1 MNLNA
6 KQKDQ
11 LLENILKLVQ
21 KSSSGPLGT
30 MNRKASGSV
39 EVGTINDG
47 KKEELFNFLFTGPNG
62 LKRVA
67 YAMQGPLKEL
77 LDYHGL
83 GRRLLKVD
91 PIPQGEFP
99 IYDKDIQEF
108 SSVRV
113 ANFGTPPQVESR
125 VKRVQFPTMQ
135 LARNARVPY
144 EDIQVRRYPVFDR
157 AKERIA
163 ISMAIAE
170 DKEIFNL
177 LNVASLV
184 GPNDYVELG
193 TDDFL
198 ERACFAKAY
207 GVLAGN
213 QLQPAQVVMH
223 PHKYIDLLQYGQND
237 IDQVTL
243 NATTE
248 TGSIGVF
255 MGLQLLVSTKLP
267 DTNVVFMTTTPDKLG
282 RIPLRKEL
290 EVKIFDNAPKISFNV
305 VGWELIGFGIH
316 NSYGVV
322 RIEPA
327 AMSGHAAV

>member
-21 KSSSGPLGT
+21 KSSGGPMGSMT
-30 MNRKASGSV
+30 RKASGV
-39 EVGTINDG
+39 TEVGTINDG

-99 IYDKDIQEF
+99 IYDKDIAEF
-108 SSVRV
+108 ASVRV
-113 ANFGTPPQVESR
+113 ANQGVPPQVETR
-125 VKRVQFPTMQ
+125 VKRIQFPTMQ
-135 LARNARVPY
+135 LAKSARVAY
-144 EDIQVRRYPVFDR
+144 EDIQIRRYPVFDR

-170 DKEIFNL
+170 DREIFNL
-177 LNVASLV
+177 LNVAAEV
-184 GPNDYVELG
+184 GPNEIVDLPAVAPRPAG
-193 TDDFL
+193 FL
-198 ERACFAKAY
+198 SREAIADAYAK
-207 GVLAGN
+207 LASN
-213 QLQPAQVVMH
+213 QLQPAQLVMH
-223 PHKYIDLLQYGQND
+223 PLKYADILKYNQTD

-267 DTNVVFMTTTPDKLG
+267 ETGSVFMTTTPDKLG

-322 RIEPA
+322 KMA
-327 AMSGHAAV
+327 DV

>member
-6 KQKDQ
+6 KAKDQ
-11 LLENILKLVQ
+11 LLENIVKLVQ
-21 KSSSGPLGT
+21 KQSGGAMGAMT
-30 MNRKASGSV
+30 RKASV
-39 EVGTINDG
+39 EVGNIAPG
-47 KKEELFNFLFTGPNG
+47 QKEELFNFLFTGPNG

-91 PIPQGEFP
+91 PIPQGEIP
-99 IYDKDIQEF
+99 VYDKDISEF
-108 SSVRV
+108 ASVRV
-113 ANFGTPPQVESR
+113 ANYGAPPQVETR
-125 VKRVQFPTMQ
+125 VKRILFPTMQ

-144 EDIQVRRYPVFDR
+144 EDIQIRRYPIFDR

-170 DKEIFNL
+170 DREIFNL

-184 GPNDYVELG
+184 GPNDPVALG

-198 ERACFAKAY
+198 ARSCFARAF
-207 GVLAGN
+207 GVLASN

-223 PHKYIDLLQYGQND
+223 PLKYSNLLEYTQD
-237 IDQVTL
+237 EIDQVTL

-267 DTNVVFMTTTPDKLG
+267 DPDVVFMTTTPDKLG

-290 EVKIFDNAPKISFNV
+290 EVKVFDNAPKISFNI

-322 RIEPA
+322 RIC
-327 AMSGHAAV
+327 HVD